1 MQKGLGSTL
10 GQGLVEYKGAI
21 NGTQSFGQAMDNV
34 LNSLKNKLMDGH
46 YLIYLVVLVI
56 AVFGDWW
63 KNKGILG
70 GLLGGIFGKKAQGA
84 SYRW

>member
-1 MQKGLGSTL
+1 
-10 GQGLVEYKGAI
+10 
-21 NGTQSFGQAMDNV
+21 MDNV
-34 LNSLKNKLMDGH
+34 LNSLKNKLMGGH
-46 YLIYLVVLVI
+46 YLIYLVVLVVQYLVI
-56 AVFGDWW
+56 GG